1 MFAFKRTEQPVELT
15 PLIIQSNSTITNP
28 PIDPR
33 RTGQAG
39 FYINKQGDSENAKK
53 DRLNDN
59 LIDAEERALINDKP
73 VTRSITRSIVDN
85 LKCFRHLQSTSA
97 VPAFRPNRSAGQK
110 RTPEET
116 TRQKERLE
124 KVTKALEAKQPRK
137 KANKNAKYDLWQD
150 KEKTPIGDVYVDYA
164 EDFEKVRLSRMF
176 KCMPKPN
183 PQVLKKPS
191 LLPAVD
197 HPHPGLSYHPDK
209 DDHSELLIS
218 IGEKKQKEINEKKKL
233 NRKVKEG
240 YDPTVNVALEA
251 AKEMASGLFSED
263 EEEEEPESD
272 EQADESNDKPLI
284 IADLKR
290 PKSNKAKRDEIK
302 MKIDKAKS
310 KQRKEKN
317 KLDTEFTR
325 IKQYVRSVRAAD
337 GKAKQKKQ
345 AKEQRKIDK
354 LYRPARLGKERFKD
368 AQPEFCLE
376 SELNGSL
383 RKMTTD
389 GNLLMDRFKSLQKRN
404 LIEHRRVQLK
414 TRSKPKRKK
423 VLRSSIANKDLFE
436 RDNPDN

>member
-1 MFAFKRTEQPVELT
+1 M
-15 PLIIQSNSTITNP
+15 
-28 PIDPR
+28 
-33 RTGQAG
+33 
-39 FYINKQGDSENAKK
+39 KK

-59 LIDAEERALINDKP
+59 LIDEEERALINDKP

-97 VPAFRPNRSAGQK
+97 VPAFKANRSTNQK

-116 TRQKERLE
+116 ARQKERLE
-124 KVTKALEAKQPRK
+124 RVANAVHVKRPRQ
-137 KANKNAKYDLWQD
+137 ANKNTKYDLWQD

-164 EDFEKVRLSRMF
+164 EDFEKVRLSRMNQ
-176 KCMPKPN
+176 CGPKPN

-191 LLPAVD
+191 LLPAVEE
-197 HPHPGLSYHPDK
+197 PHPGLSYHPNK

-218 IGEKKQKEINEKKKL
+218 IGDQKRKEIDAKKRL

-240 YDPTVNVALEA
+240 YDPTVNAALEE
-251 AKEMASGLFSED
+251 AKEMASGLFSEEEDDDQEED
-263 EEEEEPESD
+263 EEQTSD
-272 EQADESNDKPLI
+272 QPLEATHDKPVI

-290 PKSNKAKRDEIK
+290 PKSNKAKRDEMK

-310 KQRKEKN
+310 KKRKEKK
-317 KLDTEFTR
+317 KLETEFTR
-325 IKQYVRSVRAAD
+325 VKQYVRAAREAD
-337 GKAKQKKQ
+337 EKSKLKKQ
-345 AKEQRKIDK
+345 AKEQKKIDK
-354 LYRPARLGKERFKD
+354 LYRPARLGKEKFKE
-368 AQPEFCLE
+368 APAAFCLE

-423 VLRSSIANKDLFE
+423 VMRSAILNKDLFE
-436 RDNPDN
+436 KDNPEN